1 MSIAENSILLRFLL
15 GIWQILA
22 GAWGE
27 SAVGRVFA
35 RIGRAIC
42 RWVQGSALCQF
53 VWREGTLPKSWR
65 ESVSCSLF
73 TLILNLPCTLV
84 RWIYR
89 VGKGVWDGSLV
100 FRALSAMG
108 GASFFLMG
116 LFLLVMLIAPHQIWN
131 NAYGLLGAVGVT
143 ALFVVGSASRP
154 KHHLESAIF
163 GPYMLFYLMCIGCA
177 LVASLS
183 TRLSMRFFS
192 FHVISFLIV
201 VLVVSSVK
209 RYEQLRLMVALAV
222 AGITVAA
229 LYGCYQGYVGVE
241 IVASQQDM
249 TVNYGMPGRVY
260 SFFDNPNNFAELL
273 VMLIPLDL
281 GILMAAKTWRGKL
294 WSFVALLPCLA
305 AIGLTYSRSG
315 WIGLALA
322 VCVFIALENWRLVPV
337 MLVAGL
343 CAIPFLPETIYNR
356 ILTIGNM
363 KDSSTRYR
371 FAIYDAAR
379 DLMNDHWYKGVGLG
393 SDVMKQA
400 FHAYPAMF
408 DGSFPIHTHNNYLQM
423 WGETGIWGFLSYLAV
438 LAYTLK
444 TGVKQYYQTMDKRV
458 RHMLAAAL
466 GAFCGILVIGF
477 AEYTWFYPRNMF
489 IYWFLVGVIMACVK
503 LSRMPR
509 REEN

>member
-201 VLVVSSVK
+201 VLVVSSV
-209 RYEQLRLMVALAV
+209 
-222 AGITVAA
+222 
-229 LYGCYQGYVGVE
+229 
-241 IVASQQDM
+241 
-249 TVNYGMPGRVY
+249 
-260 SFFDNPNNFAELL
+260 
-273 VMLIPLDL
+273 
-281 GILMAAKTWRGKL
+281 
-294 WSFVALLPCLA
+294 
-305 AIGLTYSRSG
+305 
-315 WIGLALA
+315 
-322 VCVFIALENWRLVPV
+322 
-337 MLVAGL
+337 
-343 CAIPFLPETIYNR
+343 
-356 ILTIGNM
+356 
-363 KDSSTRYR
+363 
-371 FAIYDAAR
+371 
-379 DLMNDHWYKGVGLG
+379 
-393 SDVMKQA
+393 
-400 FHAYPAMF
+400 
-408 DGSFPIHTHNNYLQM
+408 
-423 WGETGIWGFLSYLAV
+423 
-438 LAYTLK
+438 
-444 TGVKQYYQTMDKRV
+444 
-458 RHMLAAAL
+458 
-466 GAFCGILVIGF
+466 
-477 AEYTWFYPRNMF
+477 
-489 IYWFLVGVIMACVK
+489 
-503 LSRMPR
+503 
-509 REEN
+509 